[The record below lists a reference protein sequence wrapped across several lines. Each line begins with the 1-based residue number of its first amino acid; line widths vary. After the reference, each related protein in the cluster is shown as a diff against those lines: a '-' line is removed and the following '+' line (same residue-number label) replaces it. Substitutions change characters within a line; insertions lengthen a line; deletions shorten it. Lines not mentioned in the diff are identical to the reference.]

1 MTGRVACSP
10 SIPIMTANAAISQG
24 FRSALPWH
32 ICPSA
37 ARITL
42 RGIPKSGVRGRNHVS
57 IVSTPRAS
65 LPQALQDVL
74 AFVGQPSPGLSAGVL
89 VNSTVFLVGLKVLLK
104 GLTPEGVVHSWALG
118 TAVYS
123 AFGAGGYVLVCLYF
137 ILGSAVTKVKLAQ
150 KQKEGIAEAR
160 SGRRTPGSVWGSGL
174 AGMLCAVAA
183 LATGHPQP
191 WQIGFVASFVSKL
204 SDTVSSEIGKAY
216 GQTTYLITT
225 MQRVPR
231 GTEGA
236 VSAEGTAAGAAA
248 AVLFAGIAVLVGQV
262 AWKEALIVAAAATAA
277 NLFESFLGALVQGQV
292 EWLTN
297 DVVNMIQI
305 SIAAALAIA
314 AQLLLLR

>member
-1 MTGRVACSP
+1 
-10 SIPIMTANAAISQG
+10 MTANVSLSHG
-24 FRSALPWH
+24 LRGALPWQMCH
-32 ICPSA
+32 SV
-37 ARITL
+37 ARISHAGIFKPRVRARKHSSTL
-42 RGIPKSGVRGRNHVS
+42 SS
-57 IVSTPRAS
+57 PRAS
-65 LPQALQDVL
+65 LPQAVQDVL
-74 AFVGQPSPGLSAGVL
+74 ATIGESSPGLPAGLL
-89 VNSTVFLVGLKVLLK
+89 VNSTVFLVGLKVLLR

-160 SGRRTPGSVWGSGL
+160 SGRRTPGSVWGSGF
-174 AGMLCAVAA
+174 AGTLCAVAA
-183 LATGHPQP
+183 LATGHLQP

-262 AWKEALIVAAAATAA
+262 AWKEALIVAAAATVA
-277 NLFESFLGALVQGQV
+277 NLFESYLGALVQGQV

-314 AQLLLLR
+314 AQLILLG

>member
-1 MTGRVACSP
+1 MAADVA
-10 SIPIMTANAAISQG
+10 
-24 FRSALPWH
+24 RSHGLRGALPWQV
-32 ICPSA
+32 CPSV
-37 ARITL
+37 ARINHA
-42 RGIPKSGVRGRNHVS
+42 GILKPRFSARKRLS
-57 IVSTPRAS
+57 IVNIPRAFF
-65 LPQALQDVL
+65 PQAVQDVL
-74 AFVGQPSPGLSAGVL
+74 VNLGESSPGLSAGLL
-89 VNSTVFLVGLKVLLK
+89 VNSTVFLVGIQVLLR
-104 GLTPEGVVHSWALG
+104 GLTPGGVVHSWALG

-160 SGRRTPGSVWGSGL
+160 SGRRKPGSVWGSGF
-174 AGMLCAVAA
+174 AGTLCAVAA
-183 LATGHPQP
+183 LATGRLQP

-248 AVLFAGIAVLVGQV
+248 AVLFAGMAVLVGQV

-277 NLFESFLGALVQGQV
+277 NLFESYLGALVQGRV

-305 SIAAALAIA
+305 SIAATIAIA
-314 AQLLLLR
+314 AQLVLLK